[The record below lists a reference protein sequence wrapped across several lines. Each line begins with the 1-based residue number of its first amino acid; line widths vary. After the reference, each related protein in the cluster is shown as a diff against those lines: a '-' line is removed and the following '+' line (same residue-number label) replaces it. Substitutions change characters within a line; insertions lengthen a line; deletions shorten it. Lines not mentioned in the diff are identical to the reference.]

1 MHPTSRCAG
10 HGSGLV
16 LFCPTIG
23 IGVGLCG
30 EATSKGQVFPGRCIA
45 AKSSDPA
52 SASGVRAASSDS
64 HLVADRELPRLDWS
78 HGFPIS
84 VPCDAARSA
93 ATSTHLPP
101 PQPAG
106 ETPNR
111 VSSRRCGTGREWQ
124 RSRRS
129 TPTAWPK
136 GCGAVPRPCPT
147 VPASHGSGQRQPTA
161 ATMGGTAPKPSPH
174 LQRGPRRSLGLS
186 GGQNQRDCASI
197 AMEGRPRRVVNSTA
211 IPVPAASTEQNLR
224 CACLAHIAIV
234 DISCSPTSRQP
245 RGPGSA
251 SSSGPSWNAKLM
263 GPIFTQTTASRATVR
278 QR

>member
-101 PQPAG
+101 PSPREKRRIECRAG
-106 ETPNR
+106 AAGLGASGN
-111 VSSRRCGTGREWQ
+111 VADARRRLPGQKAVEPCHD
-124 RSRRS
+124 
-129 TPTAWPK
+129 P
-136 GCGAVPRPCPT
+136 VPRFLLRMA
-147 VPASHGSGQRQPTA
+147 VGSGSPLPQPWVVLRPSHLLTCKEAQGAPWVCPGVRTRETA
-161 ATMGGTAPKPSPH
+161 QASPW
-174 LQRGPRRSLGLS
+174 R
-186 GGQNQRDCASI
+186 GGQD
-197 AMEGRPRRVVNSTA
+197 GWSTQPQYLCPPQA
-211 IPVPAASTEQNLR
+211 PSKTCVAPV
-224 CACLAHIAIV
+224 
-234 DISCSPTSRQP
+234 SPTSRLSTSHAVRP
-245 RGPGSA
+245 PGNRE
-251 SSSGPSWNAKLM
+251 GLGVRHRRDRLGMPS
-263 GPIFTQTTASRATVR
+263 
-278 QR
+278 